1 MAGCLKIESAAKHP
15 GMVAPAIS
23 RANHLRDSSKRQK
36 SQSGI
41 PHHQPEPRVSQRC
54 ESWHHSFGDATVI
67 SCRSPELD
75 PVADGGVF
83 SLWCRTAFP
92 ALIAGPAESRLAGS
106 AQFPGSI
113 DHDIQ

>member
-1 MAGCLKIESAAKHP
+1 MAGCLKIESAKKLSS
-15 GMVAPAIS
+15 MVAPAIG
-23 RANHLRDSSKRQK
+23 RANHLRDSPERRK

-83 SLWCRTAFP
+83 LAVVPDRIPCSDRGTGGKP
-92 ALIAGPAESRLAGS
+92 AGRKRAISGEHRS
-106 AQFPGSI
+106 
-113 DHDIQ
+113 